1 MKYIF
6 IFNLILLAMIT
17 SCGLYVGKFSYY
29 EFLPV
34 TLNFKNESIEIIV
47 SPLMPNEKEN
57 NTRGNMVGG
66 DYRIAVYSND
76 KIIVSKMTFFDYE
89 DNSESYIFDDFKEL
103 NSFNGPYQHTY
114 GFISFKKYKAVI
126 NFEVCS
132 MSGCNSHTKEF
143 SLVPVKTKR
152 RELLL

>member
-1 MKYIF
+1 
-6 IFNLILLAMIT
+6 MIT

-103 NSFNGPYQHTY
+103 NSFNGPY